1 MNKQTTKGN
10 KMHII
15 SETTRPNGVKVTLG
29 DHEENGAITFIVK
42 DSAGHDTRFYGN
54 YSTAVDRFNELVK
67 TANASY
73 SIQNGRETK

>member
-1 MNKQTTKGN
+1 MN
-10 KMHII
+10 II

-54 YSTAVDRFNELVK
+54 YNSAVNRFNELVK

-73 SIQNGRETK
+73 SIQNGRGTK

>member
-29 DHEENGAITFIVK
+29 NYEENETCDYIVK
-42 DSAGHDTRFYGN
+42 SSDSYDTRYFV
-54 YSTAVDRFNELVK
+54 S
-67 TANASY
+67 
-73 SIQNGRETK
+73 

>member
-29 DHEENGAITFIVK
+29 NSFCADELITYTVK
-42 DSAGHDTRFYGN
+42 SSNSFDTRFYSN
-54 YSTAVDRFNELVK
+54 WSSAVDRFNELVK
-67 TANASY
+67 TANAEAK
-73 SIQNGRETK
+73 QQ